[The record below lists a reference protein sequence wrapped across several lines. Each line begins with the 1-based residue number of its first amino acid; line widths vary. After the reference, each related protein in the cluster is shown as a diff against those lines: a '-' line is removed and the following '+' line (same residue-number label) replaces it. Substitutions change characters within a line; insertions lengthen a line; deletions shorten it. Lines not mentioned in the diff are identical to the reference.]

1 MLVGGDWHAETGR
14 AAMNTA
20 VLEPEAIVRVHE
32 MEKEESATSEL
43 FFK

>member
-1 MLVGGDWHAETGR
+1 MLVGGDWHAQTGR
-14 AAMNTA
+14 AGMNTA
-20 VLEPEAIVRVHE
+20 VLGPEANVLVHE